1 MKSNYHKYLLLLLF
15 QFISIQN
22 ILKSEI
28 NLFDF
33 KNNLIQK
40 LPNKMVGLYIDEY
53 LCSDCLNEYLNC
65 IVKNKKIKV
74 YLMLKNKSFR
84 KHILERLK
92 ILKMDKKIVITYF
105 SDDINISLYSTKFN
119 ELIDIKGFI
128 YINYNNEIK
137 IFEYFDIF
145 DINGKVKDCEFKIF
159 K

>member
-53 LCSDCLNEYLNC
+53 LCSDCINDYLKC
-65 IVKNKKIKV
+65 IVKNKQIKV
-74 YLMLKNKSFR
+74 YLILKHKSFR
-84 KHILERLK
+84 KQIIERITLLK
-92 ILKMDKKIVITYF
+92 LNKRIVITYF
-105 SDDINISLYSTKFN
+105 NDDTNISLYSKEFKK
-119 ELIDIKGFI
+119 LADIKGFI
-128 YINYNNEIK
+128 YINNYNEIK
-137 IFEYFDIF
+137 LFEYFDIF
-145 DINGKVKDCEFKIF
+145 DNNGNVKDCEFKVF